1 MKITENDKKVL
12 EVLVGAKELM
22 SARQV
27 CEGLGIPEE
36 KSMGVAYVLGEMIAE
51 GLVTSYP
58 PNKSSVGYQITE
70 QGKNLLAGP
79 SLN

>member
-12 EVLVGAKELM
+12 EVLVDAKELM

-27 CEGLGIPEE
+27 CEGLGLPKE
-36 KSMGVAYVLGEMIAE
+36 KSMDVAYVLGEMIAE
-51 GLVTSYP
+51 GLVASYP
-58 PNKSSVGYQITE
+58 PNKSGVGYQITE